1 MSRSYK
7 KRSCKIFTAP
17 FITKPLTSNWKQ
29 AASFLSLYYWIA
41 LKSSGFSDARL
52 GELLTRGVREVPAV
66 PYQLRTGGRLDTYT
80 PASAALPSQPL
91 YPAAFERVRGL
102 HSLTT

>member
-29 AASFLSLYYWIA
+29 AASFLSLYYEIA
-41 LKSSGFSDARL
+41 LKSSSFSDTRLRGTSHTWSARS
-52 GELLTRGVREVPAV
+52 
-66 PYQLRTGGRLDTYT
+66 LRCSV
-80 PASAALPSQPL
+80 SA
-91 YPAAFERVRGL
+91 
-102 HSLTT
+102 